1 MSHNDLTDSE
11 KRIKELVLK
20 GYPKK
25 EIASIMGKGER
36 TIYNTIEKLERIGHL
51 IHIPGTRSP
60 KAYEDGISTL
70 SLNVCNSSGSDG
82 NGRLCI
88 PPRKEDVSPLPFV
101 TTPKKTVRVHF
112 AGAFS
117 VGVAHEGNFG
127 RISDDRGFT
136 VGGWVDSY
144 NLGDGATT
152 VYRGYIR
159 IDGGEVKF
167 HYYKG
172 TNAHTMN
179 IYPAERNVYYKHATK
194 DGESAIAEQVSK
206 VMSVLRKHGWG
217 FDGNASPNGDLH
229 YGNISPELLPHVN
242 FDAPK
247 EVDKVFCDRSHGNPE
262 IETTARN
269 PNAQNDIDELSE
281 LPMRLRMMEHF
292 CLTASDMLEQ
302 LQSNQDATVRILARI
317 QESQTTIL
325 ELMTGVGNPS
335 KEGYA

>member
-1 MSHNDLTDSE
+1 MQPYELTE
-11 KRIKELVLK
+11 QEQKIKELVLK
-20 GYPKK
+20 GYPRK
-25 EIASIMGKGER
+25 EIASILGKGER
-36 TIYNTIEKLERIGHL
+36 TIYNTIDKLERIGHL
-51 IHIPGTRSP
+51 VHIPGTRSP
-60 KAYEDGISTL
+60 KAYEDGISAI
-70 SLNVCNSSGSDG
+70 SLNICNHAGSFE
-82 NGRLCI
+82 NGRLNTPPIETPI
-88 PPRKEDVSPLPFV
+88 PPLPFV
-101 TTPKKTVRVHF
+101 TSPKRTVRVHF

-117 VGVAHEGNFG
+117 VGVNVEGRFG
-127 RISDDRGFT
+127 RISDDRGLT
-136 VGGWVDSY
+136 LGGWLDSHE
-144 NLGDGATT
+144 LKGGTP
-152 VYRGYIR
+152 VYHGYIR
-159 IDGGEVKF
+159 IDGGQVDF

-172 TNAHTMN
+172 KKAKTLN

-206 VMSVLRKHGWG
+206 VMAILRKHGWG
-217 FDGNASPNGDLH
+217 FNGNASPNGDLH
-229 YGNISPELLPHVN
+229 YGNISSELVPYVN

-269 PNAQNDIDELSE
+269 PNAQNDIDELAE

>member
-1 MSHNDLTDSE
+1 MTSTDLTPDELSV
-11 KRIKELVLK
+11 KEMVLK
-20 GYPKK
+20 GVPRK
-25 EIASIMGKGER
+25 EIARQLGKGER

-60 KAYEDGISTL
+60 KAYNDGISTL
-70 SLNVCNSSGSDG
+70 SLNSLQTAGYSKNGNPNS
-82 NGRLCI
+82 
-88 PPRKEDVSPLPFV
+88 PPIEEVIAPHPFV
-101 TTPKKTVRVHF
+101 TKPKRTVRVHF

-117 VGVAHEGNFG
+117 VGVTVEGNFG
-127 RISDDRGFT
+127 RIADDRGFT
-136 VGGWVDSY
+136 IGGWMGTHE
-144 NLGDGATT
+144 LKGGTT
-152 VYRGYIR
+152 VYHAYIR
-159 IDGGEVKF
+159 IDGGEITVQYF
-167 HYYKG
+167 KG
-172 TNAHTMN
+172 KNARTLN
-179 IYPAERNVYYKHATK
+179 IYPAERNVYYKHVTK
-194 DGESAIAEQVSK
+194 DGESAIAEQVSRT
-206 VMSVLRKHGWG
+206 MAVLRKHGWG

-229 YGNISPELLPHVN
+229 YGDLAPELLPYVN

-247 EVDKVFCDRSHGNPE
+247 DTGKVFCDRSHGKPE
-262 IETTARN
+262 IEVTARN

>member
-1 MSHNDLTDSE
+1 MPPYELTE
-11 KRIKELVLK
+11 QEQKIKELVLK
-20 GYPKK
+20 GFPRK
-25 EIASIMGKGER
+25 EIASILGKGER
-36 TIYNTIEKLERIGHL
+36 TIYNTIDKLERIGHL
-51 IHIPGTRSP
+51 VHIPGTRSP
-60 KAYEDGISTL
+60 KAYEDGISAI
-70 SLNVCNSSGSDG
+70 SLNVCNHAGSNED
-82 NGRLCI
+82 GRLYT
-88 PPRKEDVSPLPFV
+88 PPVTEGTPPLPFV
-101 TTPKKTVRVHF
+101 KAPKKTVRVHF

-117 VGVAHEGNFG
+117 VGVTVEGRFG
-127 RISDDRGFT
+127 KISDDRGFT
-136 VGGWVDSY
+136 IGGWWDSY
-144 NLGDGATT
+144 DMANGVKA
-152 VYRGYIR
+152 YRGYIR

-167 HYYKG
+167 HYVKG
-172 TNAHTMN
+172 KESNTLS

-206 VMSVLRKHGWG
+206 VMAILRKHGWG
-217 FDGNASPNGDLH
+217 FNGNASPNGDLH
-229 YGNISPELLPHVN
+229 YGTISSELVPYVN

-269 PNAQNDIDELSE
+269 PNAQNDIDELAE

>member
-1 MSHNDLTDSE
+1 MSHNDLTESE
-11 KRIKELVLK
+11 QKIKELVLK

-70 SLNVCNSSGSDG
+70 SLKVCGSSGSDED
-82 NGRLCI
+82 GRLCI
-88 PPRKEDVSPLPFV
+88 PPREEGLSPHPFV
-101 TTPKKTVRVHF
+101 KAPKRTVRVHF

-117 VGVAHEGNFG
+117 VGVTVEGNFG

-136 VGGWVDSY
+136 IGGWVDSY
-144 NLGDGATT
+144 VLGDGATT

-172 TNAHTMN
+172 TKARTMN
-179 IYPAERNVYYKHATK
+179 IYPAERNVYYKHVTK

-206 VMSVLRKHGWG
+206 VMSVLRKHEWG

-229 YGNISPELLPHVN
+229 YGNLSPELLPFVD

-247 EVDKVFCDRSHGNPE
+247 DVEKVFCDRSHGNPE
-262 IETTARN
+262 IEVTARN
-269 PNAQNDIDELSE
+269 PNAQNDIIELSE

-325 ELMTGVGNPS
+325 EVMTGVGHS

>member
-1 MSHNDLTDSE
+1 MQPYELTE
-11 KRIKELVLK
+11 QELKIKELVLK
-20 GYPKK
+20 GYPRK
-25 EIASIMGKGER
+25 EIASILGKGER
-36 TIYNTIEKLERIGHL
+36 TIYNTIDKLERIGHL
-51 IHIPGTRSP
+51 VHIPGTRSP
-60 KAYEDGISTL
+60 KAYEDGITTL
-70 SLNVCNSSGSDG
+70 SLSICNHAGSDE
-82 NGRLCI
+82 NGRLNTPPIEESI
-88 PPRKEDVSPLPFV
+88 PPLPFV
-101 TTPKKTVRVHF
+101 KPPRRTVRVHF

-117 VGVAHEGNFG
+117 VGVAVEGRFG

-136 VGGWVDSY
+136 LGGWLDTHELKGGTSVF
-144 NLGDGATT
+144 
-152 VYRGYIR
+152 RGYIR
-159 IDGGEVKF
+159 IEGGQVNL

-172 TNAHTMN
+172 KKAKTLN

-206 VMSVLRKHGWG
+206 VMSILRKHGWG

-229 YGNISPELLPHVN
+229 YGNISSELVPYVN

-247 EVDKVFCDRSHGNPE
+247 EADRVFCDRSHGKPE

-269 PNAQNDIDELSE
+269 PNAQNDIDELAE